1 MLLDPSSLP
10 VICLLGPTASGKTE
24 VAAELSQYF
33 DLEIISVDAAQVY
46 RGMNI
51 GTAKPTQDFLRKYPH
66 HLIDIRDP
74 ADTYSAA
81 DFIRDC
87 HNLVTTI
94 RKRRKVPLLVGGTM
108 FYFHALEKGLSS
120 LPAADQQIR
129 RQLEQE
135 IRESGLQQL
144 HQQLAMIDPVIAKKI
159 HPMDRQ
165 RLQRALEIHRQ
176 MGKPPSAVMTP
187 ATGGLQPLVKLTLFE
202 PDRRQLHQRIVTRF
216 DQMLE
221 QGLVDEVETV
231 ASKFTDPNEIPSMR
245 TVGYR
250 QVLPF
255 IRGQS
260 DFAQMRL
267 QGIAATRQLAKRQ
280 LTWLRQNANLVWFCR
295 GVGVTRVIGRYLSA
309 HPAIPQN
316 VLREFFNDH

>member
-24 VAAELSQYF
+24 VAAELSQYL

-51 GTAKPTQDFLRKYPH
+51 GTAKPTRDFLRKYPH

-144 HQQLAMIDPVIAKKI
+144 HQQLAMIDPVIAKK
-159 HPMDRQ
+159 
-165 RLQRALEIHRQ
+165 
-176 MGKPPSAVMTP
+176 
-187 ATGGLQPLVKLTLFE
+187 
-202 PDRRQLHQRIVTRF
+202 
-216 DQMLE
+216 
-221 QGLVDEVETV
+221 
-231 ASKFTDPNEIPSMR
+231 
-245 TVGYR
+245 
-250 QVLPF
+250 F
-255 IRGQS
+255 IRWTDS
-260 DFAQMRL
+260 DCKGRWKS
-267 QGIAATRQLAKRQ
+267 IAKWVNHL
-280 LTWLRQNANLVWFCR
+280 LR
-295 GVGVTRVIGRYLSA
+295 
-309 HPAIPQN
+309 
-316 VLREFFNDH
+316 